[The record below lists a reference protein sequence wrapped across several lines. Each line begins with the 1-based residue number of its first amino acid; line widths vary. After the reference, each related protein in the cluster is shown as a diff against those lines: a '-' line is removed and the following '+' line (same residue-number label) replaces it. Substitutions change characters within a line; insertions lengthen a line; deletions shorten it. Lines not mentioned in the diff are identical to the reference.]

1 MSLFISLDIL
11 CISPFH
17 FHNNRFCSFLSW
29 IHLFVSYIHLSVLQQ
44 SFPVFYPSDF
54 TSNNILH
61 SPWVSYFLHCKSVQ
75 KMNTSVPELCPSQYY
90 IHPFSVHKCFQS
102 LLSLSLFFLHLFIPP
117 SYHICCLVYPHTQHL
132 SPSASMHVSVP
143 PSPTPSFSPF
153 IQVLI

>member
-1 MSLFISLDIL
+1 MDPSFCFIYTFI
-11 CISPFH
+11 CTAAIIP
-17 FHNNRFCSFLSW
+17 
-29 IHLFVSYIHLSVLQQ
+29 SVLSQLFHEKQ
-44 SFPVFYPSDF
+44 YLTRSLNFF
-54 TSNNILH
+54 N
-61 SPWVSYFLHCKSVQ
+61 FLHCKSVQ